1 LLQNDKPKHHR
12 HSNDPCFIHPL
23 RARIYYTMTTEQ
35 IQKIQRIIGANP
47 DGFWG
52 PKSIQRCKDH
62 LRSLMPTPNPWPFG
76 TREGLRDFYGEPGDE
91 NNLVSIEF
99 PFPMFY
105 GGQRVTKTR
114 CHKKVA
120 ASLLRILTAIGQRH
134 AGTREVLE
142 AAEDYGGIYNFRNK
156 RGGTS
161 LSVHAW
167 GAAIDLDADDNSFRD
182 PWPLVA
188 DMPFAVMEEF
198 AKEGWQSAGAF
209 WGYDAMH
216 FEACRPRA

>member
-1 LLQNDKPKHHR
+1 
-12 HSNDPCFIHPL
+12 
-23 RARIYYTMTTEQ
+23 
-35 IQKIQRIIGANP
+35 
-47 DGFWG
+47 
-52 PKSIQRCKDH
+52 
-62 LRSLMPTPNPWPFG
+62 MPTPNPWPFS

-91 NNLVSIEF
+91 GNLVPISF

-105 GGQRVTKTR
+105 GEKLVTKSR
-114 CHKKVA
+114 CHKKVHD
-120 ASLLRILTAIGQRH
+120 SLMRILTRLGTFEG
-134 AGTREVLE
+134 GTREILDPVS
-142 AAEDYGGIYNFRNK
+142 DYGGIYNFRNK

-188 DMPFAVMEEF
+188 DMPLEIMEEF

-216 FEACRPRA
+216 FEACRPRV

>member
-1 LLQNDKPKHHR
+1 
-12 HSNDPCFIHPL
+12 
-23 RARIYYTMTTEQ
+23 MTTEQ
-35 IQKIQRIIGANP
+35 IQKMQRIVGVNP

-52 PKSIQRCKDH
+52 PKSIRRCRDH
-62 LRSLMPTPNPWPFG
+62 LKSLMPTPNPWPFS

-91 NNLVSIEF
+91 ANLVPISF

-105 GGQRVTKTR
+105 GEKLVTKSR
-114 CHKKVA
+114 CHKKVHD
-120 ASLLRILTAIGQRH
+120 SLMRILTRLGTFEG
-134 AGTREVLE
+134 GTREILDPVS
-142 AAEDYGGIYNFRNK
+142 DYGGIYNFRNK

-188 DMPFAVMEEF
+188 DMPLEIMEEF

-216 FEACRPRA
+216 FEACRPRV